1 MRSSGPRRFLV
12 LIDPLQPTDA
22 RIRYS
27 FALLHQKP
35 DMRASELARAVNL
48 STSRLQHLFKTQ
60 AGISIDDY
68 SMDLRLQRAEELV
81 RTFRS
86 FKEIGQEV
94 RISDPSNFSR
104 YFKKRFELSPS
115 AYRKAIG
122 SGVNHKIADFT
133 TKKGL
138 TAAD

>member
-12 LIDPLQPTDA
+12 LVDPLQPTDA
-22 RIRYS
+22 RIRYA

-81 RTFRS
+81 RTTFRS
-86 FKEIGQEV
+86 FKEIGRRSGFQTH
-94 RISDPSNFSR
+94 RIFRGTSRKGSD
-104 YFKKRFELSPS
+104 Y
-115 AYRKAIG
+115 
-122 SGVNHKIADFT
+122 
-133 TKKGL
+133 
-138 TAAD
+138 